1 MGRDGIEMVICDRH
15 FKNGEYIAGS
25 VTLTT
30 STHEEF
36 NLCVSCFDSVV
47 DFINKPS
54 EEKTTETKRGRKP
67 SKKSEA

>member
-1 MGRDGIEMVICDRH
+1 MGRGGIKMVICDRH

-54 EEKTTETKRGRKP
+54 EEKTTETKRGRRP